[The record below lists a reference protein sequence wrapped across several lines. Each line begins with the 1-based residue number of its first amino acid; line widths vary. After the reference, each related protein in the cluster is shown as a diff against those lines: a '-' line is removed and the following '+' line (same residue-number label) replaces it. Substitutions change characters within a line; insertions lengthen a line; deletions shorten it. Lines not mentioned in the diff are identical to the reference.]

1 MLDHVLRALATRG
14 AGVLCAADGVAVPAH
29 SEAAL
34 SAALTADVAVPAA
47 DKPVTPHRVRL
58 TLRALHLTEDGRVKD
73 DSPLLHDG
81 DMWALKARGARS
93 CPLRPQGFVCWRT
106 KRAPH
111 PSADSL
117 THARVCVC
125 DSLLAPAQRAMQRRW
140 TACLASTTTTPCRL
154 MMVKEEPMSRRRA
167 RHQL

>member
-14 AGVLCAADGVAVPAH
+14 AGVLCAADGVAVPVH

-58 TLRALHLTEDGRVKD
+58 TLRALHLTEDGRVKE
-73 DSPLLHDG
+73 DSPLLHAG
-81 DMWALKARGARS
+81 DMWALKARAAHARVHYD
-93 CPLRPQGFVCWRT
+93 RKGFVCWRT
-106 KRAPH
+106 SARRIRPPIRSPTRA
-111 PSADSL
+111 
-117 THARVCVC
+117 RVC

-140 TACLASTTTTPCRL
+140 TACRASTTTPPCRL
-154 MMVKEEPMSRRRA
+154 LVKEEPMSRRRA
-167 RHQL
+167 RHQP